1 MAPQLV
7 EVLRTK
13 FFNTRSSMGYKY
25 PELITR
31 VTGITLSLVATVIWV
46 ALKQWESGEL
56 DKKVSMGSFEAYGTS
71 ESSF

>member
-31 VTGITLSLVATVIWV
+31 VTGVTLSLVATVIWV
-46 ALKQWESGEL
+46 ALKQWESWRL
-56 DKKVSMGSFEAYGTS
+56 DKKVSMRSLEAYGIFA
-71 ESSF
+71 SSF

>member
-31 VTGITLSLVATVIWV
+31 VTGVTLSLVATVIWV
-46 ALKQWESGEL
+46 VLKQWESGEL
-56 DKKVSMGSFEAYGTS
+56 DKKVSMGSLEAYGTS
-71 ESSF
+71 ASSF

>member
-56 DKKVSMGSFEAYGTS
+56 DKKVSMGSLEAYGTS